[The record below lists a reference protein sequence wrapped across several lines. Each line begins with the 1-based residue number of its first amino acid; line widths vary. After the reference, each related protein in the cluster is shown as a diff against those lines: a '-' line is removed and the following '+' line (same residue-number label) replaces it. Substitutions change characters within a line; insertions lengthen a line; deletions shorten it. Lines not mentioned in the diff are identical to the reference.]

1 MEINLKQ
8 PELFKAIR
16 QYLESQGFNTR
27 GKEVTINVSGGR
39 GNNGAWAAIS
49 IEDSDIPGYEANS
62 DDAPVIAMEGG
73 WQTAE
78 FHGGDIN
85 PNADPSPAPADAAP
99 VPEPE
104 LIGEPYP
111 YAGMPAPEPSLETS
125 DDDLFQMPTEH
136 QQEEAKPAVPTTPSS
151 LFDE

>member
-62 DDAPVIAMEGG
+62 DDAPIVAMEGDDS
-73 WQTAE
+73 Q
-78 FHGGDIN
+78 
-85 PNADPSPAPADAAP
+85 SPATADAAP
-99 VPEPE
+99 APAVIEPV
-104 LIGEPYP
+104 IYSQ
-111 YAGMPAPEPSLETS
+111 AIPAEVAEEVKEAALATLAEEPSLETT
-125 DDDLFQMPTEH
+125 DNDLFQMPTEH
-136 QQEEAKPAVPTTPSS
+136 QPEEAKPAPATPSS